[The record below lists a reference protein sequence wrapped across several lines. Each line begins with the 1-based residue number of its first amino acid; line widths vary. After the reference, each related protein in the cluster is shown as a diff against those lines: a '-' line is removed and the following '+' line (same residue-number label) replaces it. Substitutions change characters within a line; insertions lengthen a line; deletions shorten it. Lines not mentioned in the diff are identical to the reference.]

1 MTSIMSNMNE
11 IARLADKLTIYHE
24 PRNSIQPAPISQR
37 CIDNAQVETDFE
49 DYNRIMAAIGDPED
63 LSRQVLADILDE
75 LHGEFDSMV
84 IEDEL

>member
-1 MTSIMSNMNE
+1 MISIMSNMNE
-11 IARLADKLTIYHE
+11 IERLASTITIYHE